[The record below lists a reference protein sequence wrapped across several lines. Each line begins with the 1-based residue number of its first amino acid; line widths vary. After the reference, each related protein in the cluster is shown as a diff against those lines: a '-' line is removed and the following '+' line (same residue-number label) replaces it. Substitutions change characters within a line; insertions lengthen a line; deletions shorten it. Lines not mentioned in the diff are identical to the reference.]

1 MNHLTE
7 ALDNLTQAL
16 NLGRLSISA
25 QVFLLLS
32 ALIAA
37 VLGLAA
43 GGQLGPV
50 LPAPSDPPAT
60 GIEKPIDASRLD
72 ADADAEIKSTLF
84 LSIAETRA
92 TAGRGPLG
100 MGTDLESRAQA
111 IAERNAHAGKYSPAG
126 SQAGMTILQS
136 ALPYDQASAGAFISS
151 LLADPASNEELGS
164 ETATNVGIGVASAEG
179 QTWVV
184 VALS

>member
-60 GIEKPIDASRLD
+60 GIEKPIDASRL
-72 ADADAEIKSTLF
+72 DADAEIKSTLF

-136 ALPYDQASAGAFISS
+136 ALPYDQASAGAFITA
-151 LLADPASNEELGS
+151 LLADPASNQALGS